1 MSKVTVKI
9 YGQEYTISG
18 ERSEEEIRE
27 IASHVDSEMRAIGRL
42 LSDPSSGSLAV
53 LTAVNIAEECHGIR
67 EEMAGLKAENDKLTE
82 TVKYYVNMWE
92 EAKKTSKQN
101 RDSINDMKTKRKEY
115 EEQIKE
121 LTAKCD
127 EHESTFFELQME
139 NIQLKSELETYKR
152 TVE

>member
-18 ERSEEEIRE
+18 EKSEEAIRE
-27 IASHVDSEMRAIGRL
+27 IASHVDGEMRSIGRF
-42 LSDPSSGSLAV
+42 LSDTSSGSLAV
-53 LTAVNIAEECHGIR
+53 LTAVNIAEECYGLR
-67 EEMAGLKAENDKLTE
+67 EEMEALKAENEKLSE

-101 RDSINDMKTKRKEY
+101 RDSINDMKSKRKEY

-121 LTAKCD
+121 LKSKCD
-127 EHESTFFELQME
+127 EYESTFFELQME
-139 NIQLKSELETYKR
+139 NIQLKSELEKYKR
-152 TVE
+152 KVE